1 MLNNKSKD
9 HLFRKLEIYKFMLM
23 KHFSLII
30 ALFASTVI
38 FGQQK
43 NDNKPEDPK
52 QKKIERV
59 NKALSL
65 TNEETAKFWPLQDN
79 FESKQENL
87 RLQLKKAQSDL
98 KISKGKKEF
107 NKAFEEVNRTKIE
120 MIKNHE
126 QYIKN
131 CYDFLGEDRTK
142 ILLDLEKKHK
152 RHKADKKKEARK
164 KVKKGKRGKK
174 EKREKK

>member
-1 MLNNKSKD
+1 
-9 HLFRKLEIYKFMLM
+9 M
-23 KHFSLII
+23 KHLTLLL
-30 ALFASTVI
+30 ALLVTTSMM
-38 FGQQK
+38 GQQK

-59 NKALSL
+59 NKELAL
-65 TNEETAKFWPLQDN
+65 TTEETAKFWPLHDN
-79 FESKQENL
+79 FESKQENY
-87 RLQLKKAQSDL
+87 RLQLKKAQEEL
-98 KISKGKKEF
+98 KASKGKKEF
-107 NKAFEEVNRTKIE
+107 NKAFEESNRIKID

-142 ILLDLEKKHK
+142 HLLELEKKQK
-152 RHKADKKKEARK
+152 KHKAEKSEEKRK
-164 KVKKGKRGKK
+164 HSKKGKRMKK

>member
-1 MLNNKSKD
+1 MFCN
-9 HLFRKLEIYKFMLM
+9 LEEIKFTTM
-23 KHFSLII
+23 KHLTLLL
-30 ALFASTVI
+30 ALLVTTSML
-38 FGQQK
+38 GQQK

-59 NKALSL
+59 NKELAL
-65 TNEETAKFWPLQDN
+65 TTEETAKFWPLHDN
-79 FESKQENL
+79 FESKQENY
-87 RLQLKKAQSDL
+87 RLQLKKAQEEL
-98 KISKGKKEF
+98 KASKGKKEF
-107 NKAFEEVNRTKIE
+107 NKAFEESNRIKID

-142 ILLDLEKKHK
+142 HLLELEKKQK
-152 RHKADKKKEARK
+152 RHKAEKLEEKRK
-164 KVKKGKRGKK
+164 HSKKGKRMKK

>member
-1 MLNNKSKD
+1 
-9 HLFRKLEIYKFMLM
+9 M
-23 KHFSLII
+23 KHLRLLL
-30 ALFASTVI
+30 ALLVTTSML
-38 FGQQK
+38 GQQK

-59 NKALSL
+59 NKELAL
-65 TNEETAKFWPLQDN
+65 TTEETAKFWPLHDN
-79 FESKQENL
+79 FESKQENY
-87 RLQLKKAQSDL
+87 RLQLKKAHEEL
-98 KISKGKKEF
+98 KASKGKKEF
-107 NKAFEEVNRTKIE
+107 NKAFEESNRIKID

-142 ILLDLEKKHK
+142 HLLELEKKQK
-152 RHKADKKKEARK
+152 RHKAEKLEEKRK
-164 KVKKGKRGKK
+164 HSKKGKRMKK